1 MSETRRILLVSG
13 HGAGDSG
20 ATGSGY
26 REDVETRRMT
36 TAIFNHLNGKIPV
49 TMYPQSRNLVRTNDH
64 SQYKNHNVIEF
75 HLNAFNGTARGTE
88 ILIREG
94 LQPSSMGN
102 AMLGVLSKYFVNRG
116 FKRRNNLGNM
126 NKFHAMGGTGYQLI
140 ETCFIDNKSDMDA
153 YEKNFNAIALE
164 LANVILAAYG
174 KSIITGTGNLNGWI
188 KDNKGWRYWI
198 NGSMAP
204 EGDWR
209 KIEGHTFYFGKD
221 GYILQEKW
229 HKYRGDYYWL
239 DKDGRMACKGWLQ
252 IAGVR
257 YYFEPN
263 GKLREDK
270 FFDDGTGMFYVQ
282 KGGGMV
288 TGLRTIKGKMYL
300 FDSNGRLYRNYT
312 IGADGVWT
320 KK

>member
-1 MSETRRILLVSG
+1 MSETRRLLLVSG

-20 ATGSGY
+20 ATGNGY

-49 TMYPQSRNLVRTNDH
+49 TMYPQSSNLVRTNDH
-64 SQYKNHNVIEF
+64 GQYKNHNVIEF

-140 ETCFIDNKSDMDA
+140 ETCFIDNKSDMDV
-153 YEKNFNAIALE
+153 YKKNFNAIALGI
-164 LANVILAAYG
+164 ANVILSAYG
-174 KSIITGTGNLNGWI
+174 KSGATGGGVLNGWMQ
-188 KDNKGWRYWI
+188 DNRGWRYWI
-198 NGSMAP
+198 NGSMVP

-209 KIEGHTFYFGKD
+209 KIEGHTYHFGKD

-229 HKYRGDYYWL
+229 LKYKDRYYWL
-239 DKDGRMACKGWLQ
+239 DKNGRMACNGWLK
-252 IAGVR
+252 ILHNL
-257 YYFEPN
+257 YFFESN
-263 GKLREDK
+263 GKMKEDE

-282 KGGGMV
+282 KSGSMV
-288 TGLRTIKGKMYL
+288 IGLRTIKNKMY
-300 FDSNGRLYRNYT
+300 FFGSDGRLYRNYV
-312 IGADGVWT
+312 IDANGVWM